1 MKYII
6 LCVAVTGVFSL
17 FILEGASAGNNHFF
31 QQPGKDSVPV
41 LILEKVNVTV
51 KDLMNGERLDSVYVQ
66 AGSKKE
72 YTNSN
77 GAVSFDSIPV
87 GTIIVASKNGYFAES
102 KKVKSGLTLR
112 LGRKESASSA
122 RDYNNGL
129 YQRPFEHFSGAATVV
144 SGADL
149 RRINPIN
156 FVEAL
161 QYYAPSL
168 KSTRDNKNG
177 DDPNVLPYVNIRGA
191 YNFPA
196 SATIANHSGIA
207 NTNVQLNPSAGDF
220 IADNIANPNQPVVLL
235 DGVQVALQTA
245 LDIDIN
251 RIDKIV
257 ILNDAAATA
266 QYGVRGGNGVLLVH
280 TIKPQ
285 AGNLQVT
292 YSGQVQVTTP
302 ELSSFQLLDA
312 TQKVYMEDV
321 AGLYA
326 NNSALYNKRLY
337 QLNKGINTDWL
348 SIPTQT
354 GVGTKHYLAIEGGD
368 DDIRYG
374 LDFSYNNI
382 KGVMKGSSRQNTNIG
397 GYVNARIKTVNI
409 TNYISYTRSEGTNSP
424 YGNFTDYAKLNPYW
438 NPYDSVSGN
447 FVKVLEEYT
456 YQGNNVRTYNPAY
469 NSTLSTTDE
478 SIYSRLS
485 DRLSMN
491 WNLGNGFKA
500 TGSLSFNKYSDES
513 NLFLSPG
520 HTTFSGYTPDDFFK
534 RGKYSQTFSEFL
546 SLEGVVNLHYN
557 KKVGLHQ
564 FYSSA
569 GLMAM
574 ETRSESTGFEMTG
587 FTSDKLT
594 DVAFGNAY
602 SSKRPESGMIV
613 TRLASAY
620 GNFTYSFDNRYQVE
634 ITGNADESSQF
645 GKNNLVAPHWSV
657 GASWNLHQER
667 FFRENAIL
675 STLRLRGSIG
685 TTGNLFYQSYLSHTN
700 YDYYTDRQYIQGG
713 SGVGTRGIGLGA
725 YVASY
730 ANPDLEAPETG
741 KQNIGLDAGLFQ
753 NRLFLAVNAYRN
765 KTTGIVLPITS
776 PTSTGFLNFNYYDN
790 LGAIENKGLEF
801 GLNYRII
808 NNAQKRIVW
817 SVMINGI
824 HNEDRILSTS
834 NYVDSLN
841 TANNS
846 SGVDETRPQPR
857 YRVGES
863 LTGIWAVRSMGIDP
877 ATGKEKFLK
886 ADGTETFTWN
896 ASDKILAGN
905 LSPKWQGSIGTSL
918 TFKNISAGIYCN
930 YEYGASAYN
939 QTLSDYVENADINNN
954 VDVRATQN
962 RWTQPGDMV
971 SYKPL
976 SVNGLVTSPTYVT
989 TRFVEKN
996 DFINCASLSLGYSL
1010 PESIVSKIRAKNA
1023 TLGFVA
1029 NNAFQSSTLK
1039 AHRGIYYPF
1048 QRMYTFSITTSF

>member
-1 MKYII
+1 LY
-6 LCVAVTGVFSL
+6 
-17 FILEGASAGNNHFF
+17 
-31 QQPGKDSVPV
+31 
-41 LILEKVNVTV
+41 
-51 KDLMNGERLDSVYVQ
+51 ERP
-66 AGSKKE
+66 
-72 YTNSN
+72 T
-77 GAVSFDSIPV
+77 
-87 GTIIVASKNGYFAES
+87 
-102 KKVKSGLTLR
+102 
-112 LGRKESASSA
+112 
-122 RDYNNGL
+122 
-129 YQRPFEHFSGAATVV
+129 EHASGAYTSV
-144 SGADL
+144 SGAEL
-149 RRINPIN
+149 RKVNPLN
-156 FVEAL
+156 FLEAL
-161 QYYAPSL
+161 RIFDPSFIVNRPNA
-168 KSTRDNKNG
+168 SG
-177 DDPNVLPYVNIRGA
+177 DDPNVSSSVNIRGA

-196 SATIANHSGIA
+196 SATIPKSAGIT

-220 IADNIANPNQPVVLL
+220 IADNIGNPNQPVVLL

-257 ILNDAAATA
+257 ILKDAAATA
-266 QYGVRGGNGVLLVH
+266 QYGVRGGTGVLLIQ
-280 TIKPQ
+280 TRKPQ

-292 YSGQVQVTTP
+292 YSGQVQVATP
-302 ELSSFQLLDA
+302 ELSSFDLLDA
-312 TQKVYMEDV
+312 TEKFQIENA
-321 AGLYA
+321 AGLYT

-354 GVGTKHYLAIEGGD
+354 GVGTKHYLALEGGD

-382 KGVMKGSSRQNTNIG
+382 QGVMKGSSRQNTNIG
-397 GYVNARIKTVNI
+397 GYVNARVKTLNI
-409 TNYISYTRSEGTNSP
+409 SNYISYTRSQGTNSP
-424 YGNFTDYAKLNPYW
+424 YGSFADYARLNPYW
-438 NPYDSVSGN
+438 NPYDSVSGK
-447 FVKVLEEYT
+447 FAKVLEEYT

-485 DRLSMN
+485 DRLSMS
-491 WNLGNGFKA
+491 WNIGNGFKA

-513 NLFLSPG
+513 NLFLPPG
-520 HTTFSGYTPDDFFK
+520 HTAFSAYTPDDFFK
-534 RGKYSQTFSEFL
+534 RGKYNQTFSEFL
-546 SLEGVVNLHYN
+546 SLEGTVNLHYN

-569 GLMAM
+569 GLMVM

-587 FTSDKLT
+587 FTSDKLA
-594 DVAFGNAY
+594 DVAFGNSY
-602 SSKRPESGMIV
+602 STKRPESGMIV

-620 GNFTYSFDNRYQVE
+620 GNVTYSFDNRYQVE

-645 GKNNLVAPHWSV
+645 GKNNLVAPHWSA

-667 FFRENAIL
+667 FFHENAIL

-685 TTGNLFYQSYLSHTN
+685 TAGNLFYQSYLSHTN

-725 YVASY
+725 YVTSY
-730 ANPDLEAPETG
+730 ANPDLEAPETQ

-753 NRLFLAVNAYRN
+753 NKLFLTVNAYRN

-790 LGAIENKGLEF
+790 LGAIENKGVEF

-808 NNAQKRIVW
+808 NNKRKGIVW
-817 SVMINGI
+817 SAMVNGN
-824 HNEDRILSTS
+824 HNEDRVLSTS

-841 TANNS
+841 T

-857 YRVGES
+857 YRAGES

-918 TFKNISAGIYCN
+918 TIKNISAGIYCN
-930 YEYGASAYN
+930 YQYGASAYN
-939 QTLSDYVENADINNN
+939 QTLADYVENADINNN
-954 VDVRATQN
+954 VDARATQN
-962 RWTQPGDMV
+962 RWTQTGDMAL
-971 SYKPL
+971 YKAL

-996 DFINCASLSLGYSL
+996 DFINCASLSLAYSL
-1010 PESIVSKIRAKNA
+1010 PESIISKISAKNA

-1039 AHRGIYYPF
+1039 AQRGTYYPF